1 MATLTI
7 RIDEN
12 LKNQAETVFKQVGLS
27 TSSAINIFFKQVV
40 RTSSIPF
47 DLIAE
52 IPNKETLEAFEE
64 GDKKVLDGDKGYQD
78 MESFKKALKWVI
90 SQSILLIS
98 SKNRNWS
105 AETLL
110 FHMWL
115 LIFKLIFDFSFITRV
130 LFYSAQKLN

>member
-12 LKNQAETVFKQVGLS
+12 LKKQAETVFKQVGLS

-52 IPNKETLEAFEE
+52 VPNKDTLKSFEE
-64 GDKKVLDGDKGYQD
+64 GDRKISKGEKGYQD
-78 MESFKKALKWVI
+78 INSLKEALK
-90 SQSILLIS
+90 
-98 SKNRNWS
+98 
-105 AETLL
+105 
-110 FHMWL
+110 
-115 LIFKLIFDFSFITRV
+115 
-130 LFYSAQKLN
+130 

>member
-12 LKNQAETVFKQVGLS
+12 LKKQAETVFKQVGLS

-52 IPNKETLEAFEE
+52 VPNKDTLVSFEE
-64 GDKKVLDGDKGYQD
+64 GDRKVSKGEKGYQD
-78 MESFKKALKWVI
+78 ISSLKEALK
-90 SQSILLIS
+90 
-98 SKNRNWS
+98 
-105 AETLL
+105 
-110 FHMWL
+110 
-115 LIFKLIFDFSFITRV
+115 
-130 LFYSAQKLN
+130 